1 MTRVLLVEDHGLIR
15 KGLADIILGMQG
27 EQFELEEA
35 ASAEAALEI
44 LREQPVDILISDIR
58 LPGLSGLE
66 LLERVAQQAPQV
78 RRVLISAYD
87 RFDYACQGMRLGAE
101 DYLLKPIKRSDLAA
115 LLSRM
120 LKRPIVA
127 PEEEQRAGRP
137 AGTHL
142 GQRLSATMQAA
153 VDYVDGHYMQDVS
166 LSEVAEAVGKSYN
179 YLSKL
184 FREETG
190 MTFVDYLLRVRMEH
204 SRHLLLDVSLSV
216 ERVAQAVGYSDAGY
230 YARQFKKVMGVTPN
244 QYRLS
249 QM

>member
-15 KGLADIILGMQG
+15 KGLADIIRGMQG

-35 ASAEAALEI
+35 ASAEEALEI
-44 LREQPVDILISDIR
+44 LRDRPVDILISDIR
-58 LPGLSGLE
+58 LPGLNGLD
-66 LLERVAQQAPQV
+66 LLERAARQAPQV
-78 RRVLISAYD
+78 RRILISAYD
-87 RFDYACQGMRLGAE
+87 RFDYACQGIRLGAE

-115 LLSRM
+115 VLSRM
-120 LKRPIVA
+120 LGRAIVA
-127 PEEEQRAGRP
+127 PEEDARGSGAMI
-137 AGTHL
+137 AHL
-142 GQRLSATMQAA
+142 GPGLSATVQAA
-153 VDYVDGHYMQDVS
+153 IDYVDGHYMKDLS
-166 LSEVAEAVGKSYN
+166 LSEVAEAVCKNYN

-204 SRHLLLDVSLSV
+204 SRHLLLDVSLNV
-216 ERVAQAVGYSDAGY
+216 EQVARAVGFSDAGY
-230 YARQFKKVMGVTPN
+230 YTRQFKKVMGVTPN